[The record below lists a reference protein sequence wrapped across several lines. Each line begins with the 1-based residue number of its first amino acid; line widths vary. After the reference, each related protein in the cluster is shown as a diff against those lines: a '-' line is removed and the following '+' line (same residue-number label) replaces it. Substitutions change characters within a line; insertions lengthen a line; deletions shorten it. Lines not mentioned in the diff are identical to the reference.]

1 MGIRFAMRASSK
13 RDAGWRYVSNRR
25 MPLRHER
32 PQAGVRQT
40 FPHRPMRRTD
50 GAHQH
55 PNSTGQKVSG
65 NSGRLRS
72 SQIPLSKNCTPREY
86 RKLAGGAGTR
96 MSALGCG
103 HSAVHLITFPAALR
117 PITPG
122 AACWRS
128 TMRDCCA
135 AEVANFLAI
144 KHAARFNDKVRFYL
158 G

>member
-1 MGIRFAMRASSK
+1 M
-13 RDAGWRYVSNRR
+13 W
-25 MPLRHER
+25 
-32 PQAGVRQT
+32 
-40 FPHRPMRRTD
+40 RTD

-55 PNSTGQKVSG
+55 PNSTLVK
-65 NSGRLRS
+65 
-72 SQIPLSKNCTPREY
+72 
-86 RKLAGGAGTR
+86 KLAATLAGCGAAKYHYPKIVLPENIASLPVARGPR

-128 TMRDCCA
+128 TMRDCRA